1 MEQKNSKKTMSFTRM
16 DRMVLESYKTLCEG
30 LANYLGDGYEIVL
43 HSLENYDNSVI
54 KIINGY
60 YTGRKEGAPIT
71 DLALHMLEDIRHN
84 NGKDYIAYYSK
95 NKKGEPMHSTTIA
108 IRSENAKIVGL
119 LCINFYLNTP
129 LASVINTLMKT
140 DDGASVGREENFAEW
155 SEVYSEKGGNYE
167 MTIFYSCDKNRKLE
181 VSVNGTK
188 TVLKDLNSNNEVKS
202 VTIPV
207 SLKQGYNTVQMGNN
221 FGWAPDI
228 DRFTVSRQ

>member
-1 MEQKNSKKTMSFTRM
+1 MSFTRM

-140 DDGASVGREENFAEW
+140 DDGTSVGREENFAEW

>member
-1 MEQKNSKKTMSFTRM
+1 MRGPCQLS
-16 DRMVLESYKTLCEG
+16 
-30 LANYLGDGYEIVL
+30 GDGYEIVL

-140 DDGASVGREENFAEW
+140 DDGASVGREENFAD
-155 SEVYSEKGGNYE
+155 SPSQLVGD
-167 MTIFYSCDKNRKLE
+167 TIAETKR
-181 VSVNGTK
+181 VVNGRRRYRRGTTK
-188 TVLKDLNSNNEVKS
+188 NKEIIARLYSKGFFKLKNSVVECAEALGISK
-202 VTIPV
+202 
-207 SLKQGYNTVQMGNN
+207 NTVYLHIRSCKN
-221 FGWAPDI
+221 
-228 DRFTVSRQ
+228 T

>member
-1 MEQKNSKKTMSFTRM
+1 MGISSLLRRSGKEIQTNCLCTCLRLFRQNENIPTR
-16 DRMVLESYKTLCEG
+16 RPG
-30 LANYLGDGYEIVL
+30 
-43 HSLENYDNSVI
+43 
-54 KIINGY
+54 
-60 YTGRKEGAPIT
+60 
-71 DLALHMLEDIRHN
+71 
-84 NGKDYIAYYSK
+84 
-95 NKKGEPMHSTTIA
+95 
-108 IRSENAKIVGL
+108 
-119 LCINFYLNTP
+119 
-129 LASVINTLMKT
+129 
-140 DDGASVGREENFAEW
+140 EENFAEW